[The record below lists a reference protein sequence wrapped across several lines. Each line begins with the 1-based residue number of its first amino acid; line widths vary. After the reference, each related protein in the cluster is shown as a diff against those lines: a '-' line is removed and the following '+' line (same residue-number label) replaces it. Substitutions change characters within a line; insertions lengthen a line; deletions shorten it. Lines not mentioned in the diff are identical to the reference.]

1 MKTGYHAVYAKDY
14 FDGIDAAKNNG
25 FDFVQFELGVPKF
38 FLNDVSDNELKQIR
52 DYAKDNNIQ
61 ITFHAPGD
69 NVSLFCDYPC
79 IRKGILD
86 ECKIILDKANI
97 LNARHITFH
106 AGVYS
111 QFKKS
116 GCKADD
122 FYSAHYEEVFYENL
136 KYLTDHGSNVLIC
149 MENFMFNAIIRKV
162 TKKLITEKEPL
173 YLTLDTAKLYSGYT
187 EMIKEDFAFYSELK
201 DYIREIHIHDANKEF
216 GQHQIVGTGMV
227 DFKFFR
233 QFYNENVYV
242 NFEVRPVES
251 AKISKDNLL
260 EIW

>member
-1 MKTGYHAVYAKDY
+1 MKTGYHAVYSKDY

-25 FDFVQFELGVPKF
+25 FDFVQFELGVPNF
-38 FLNDVSDNELKQIR
+38 FLNDLSDNELKQIR

-69 NVSLFCDYPC
+69 NVSLFCDYPL

-86 ECKIILDKANI
+86 ECKLILDKANI
-97 LNARHITFH
+97 LNARHLTFH

-122 FYSAHYEEVFYENL
+122 FYTAHYEEVLYENV
-136 KYLTDHGSNVLIC
+136 KCLTDYCGNVLIC
-149 MENFMFNAIIRKV
+149 IENYMFNAIIRKV
-162 TKKLITEKEPL
+162 TKKLINEKNPL
-173 YLTLDTAKLYSGYT
+173 YLTLDTAKLYSGYA
-187 EMIKEDFAFYSELK
+187 EIIKEDFAFYSELK

-216 GQHQIVGTGMV
+216 GQHQIVGTGTV